1 MAPRYCSEIERRI
14 NVEIITVLE
23 PKIKSI
29 IDHYQFFMA
38 GGPEGRLSVR
48 ENAEISIYFYVSKMK
63 SSLENESIRQQDGI
77 TKGRVPITFPP
88 YIVFNLDQESYG

>member
-29 IDHYQFFMA
+29 IDHYQFFRA
-38 GGPEGRLSVR
+38 GGPEGRLSVT
-48 ENAEISIYFYVSKMK
+48 ENAEISVYFYVSKMK

-77 TKGRVPITFPP
+77 TNWARPDYYPP
-88 YIVFNLDQESYG
+88 PLHCF